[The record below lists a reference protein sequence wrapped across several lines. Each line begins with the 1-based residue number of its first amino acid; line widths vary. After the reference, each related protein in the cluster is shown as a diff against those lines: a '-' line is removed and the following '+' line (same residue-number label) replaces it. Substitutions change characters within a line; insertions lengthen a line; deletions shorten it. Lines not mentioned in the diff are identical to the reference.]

1 MSYIL
6 YINGHK
12 IDLMKSS
19 PIAQTKQVNDIGR
32 LDNRQTN
39 FTNKFTVPF
48 TPNNIRRLGKISLVG
63 NQSNIPYEKVT
74 VDLFD
79 LKTGDCIIYKGWGNI
94 PGTNDKGYEI
104 YVYDGNID
112 IYKAIENKT
121 LGDLDISEL
130 KHEKTLEEVVS
141 TFDNSK
147 PYKYILADYNGEA
160 MYDGNKINIDYLIP
174 SVRAPWL
181 LSKIEEFSGFKLNGS
196 FKTNPD
202 FINLYLTYPKG
213 NQQSSE
219 KDVIYDS
226 ETGLVPNSGL
236 IYDKYT
242 GFTVTEALNVEVI
255 ILQISSS
262 IKIVPAV
269 NGVQVPPSNIYLYP
283 GDILSSYL
291 ISITGSED
299 DAGGRYFE
307 QVLKYNSPIS
317 IDFSEELSGFTI
329 KDFLDE
335 IVWRFCLTLFK
346 DKYSNVYNLKSISE
360 ITDRANVIDWSDKFR
375 YKQGEKYVFA
385 SYAQNNIMR
394 YKYNDENAK
403 YNNGTLRVENKNLE
417 DSKTIIESKIY
428 SPELRSSKNL
438 GFVTQVYKLWE
449 KEPKDDGSVDYKPL
463 ADRFYFI
470 KSVDTYFDNP
480 VLIGSKYTTT
490 SMLINYAPV
499 ETFKGLKFDEIIKNY
514 YPDIKKILNKSLI
527 ITSKLSLKSKDINN
541 VQFDVPYYFEQLGGY
556 FLINKINGFV
566 PKQKTSVELVRLN
579 EIDLTIKLPDY
590 SLDYSADYSH

>member
-1 MSYIL
+1 MAT
-6 YINGHK
+6 
-12 IDLMKSS
+12 S

-48 TPNNIRRLGKISLVG
+48 TANNIRRLGKISLVG

-79 LKTGDCIIYKGWGNI
+79 VKTGDCIIYKGWGNI

-112 IYKAIENKT
+112 IYKSIENKT
-121 LGDLDISEL
+121 LGDLDISDL

-181 LSKIEEFSGFKLNGS
+181 LSQIEDFSGFKLNGS

-213 NQQSSE
+213 DQQSSE

-226 ETGLVPNSGL
+226 ETGLVPDSGL
-236 IYDKYT
+236 IYDKYK
-242 GFTVTEALNVEVI
+242 GFTVTEALNVEVVI
-255 ILQISSS
+255 DQFSSS
-262 IKIVPAV
+262 YKIVPAV
-269 NGVQVPPSNIYLYP
+269 NGVPVSPSNIYIYP
-283 GDILSSYL
+283 GDILSSRVTF
-291 ISITGSED
+291 ISTGAEL

-307 QVLKYNSPIS
+307 QVLKYKSS
-317 IDFSEELSGFTI
+317 TTIDFSEELRGFNI

-335 IVWRFCLTLFK
+335 IVWRFGLTLFK
-346 DKYSNVYNLKSISE
+346 DKYSNVYNLKTISE
-360 ITDRANVIDWSDKFR
+360 ITDRTKVIDWSDKFR
-375 YKQGEKYVFA
+375 YKQGEKYVFG
-385 SYAQNNIMR
+385 SYAQNNIMK

-403 YNNGTLRVENKNLE
+403 YNNGTLLVENKNLE

-428 SPELRSSKNL
+428 STELNPSQNL
-438 GFVTQVYKLWE
+438 GFITKVYKLWE
-449 KEPKDDGSVDYKPL
+449 KEPKDNGTVDYKPL

-470 KSVDTYFDNP
+470 RSVDTYFDTP
-480 VLIGSKYTTT
+480 VLIGSKYKKT
-490 SMLINYAPV
+490 SISIDFAPV
-499 ETFKGLKFDEIIKNY
+499 ETFKGLKFDEIIKKY
-514 YPDIKKILNKSLI
+514 YSDIKKILNKSLI
-527 ITSKLSLKSKDINN
+527 ITCKLSLKKKDISN

-556 FLINKINGFV
+556 FIINKINGFI
-566 PKQKTSVELVRLN
+566 PKEKTSVELVRLN
-579 EIDLTIKLPDY
+579 ETDLTVKTPDY